1 MQLDLPKYPME
12 SVDAVIVDPPYG
24 NNVMYAELSDFF
36 YVWLKRSVGDLYPDW
51 FDSEL
56 VDKDAE
62 AVANP
67 ARFEGCEGWP
77 GQGDGHAGTI
87 C

>member
-1 MQLDLPKYPME
+1 M
-12 SVDAVIVDPPYG
+12 VVDPPYG

-36 YVWLKRSVGDLYPDW
+36 YVWLKRSVGDLYPGW

-67 ARFEGCEGWP
+67 CAVSTSARGGKSKELGDARLPDEVAAGLP
-77 GQGDGHAGTI
+77 RDAQGG
-87 C
+87 